1 MFEDDEGFV
10 NKFHKLFTHKYCDF
24 NMIGCQFRNNI
35 YDVLDDYTEGKYRV
49 KKKGRWWA
57 NIIDSF
63 IRVTHKAIYLI
74 LIFIIVIVSIKLNKR
89 MGVDHAFVKICRGA
103 ERVSLF

>member
-49 KKKGRWWA
+49 KKKGGADDRYVPKWA
-57 NIIDSF
+57 V
-63 IRVTHKAIYLI
+63 R
-74 LIFIIVIVSIKLNKR
+74 
-89 MGVDHAFVKICRGA
+89 
-103 ERVSLF
+103 SLKSDLANRLARIPPYSA